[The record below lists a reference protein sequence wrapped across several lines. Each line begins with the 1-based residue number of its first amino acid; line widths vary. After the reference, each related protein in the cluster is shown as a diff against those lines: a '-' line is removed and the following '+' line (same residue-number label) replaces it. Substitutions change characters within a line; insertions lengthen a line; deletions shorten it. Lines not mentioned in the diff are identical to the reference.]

1 MTDRPCTALRPLR
14 SHLRLLAP
22 ATFALV
28 TLAASPEAHAV
39 TQKQYNALIK
49 LYQSTGGDNWSTNT
63 NWLKGYAPNGPNDY
77 NSPCTQEWHGVT
89 CNNANPPF
97 ITELSL
103 SYKNLTGQ
111 IPPELGDLDSLTSL
125 SLAGNKLTIQFPP
138 ELGNLDSLTS
148 LNLSDNQITAIPPE
162 LGNLDSLT
170 SLWLSYNQ
178 IAAIP
183 PELGNLDTL
192 TELHIYFNL
201 LTAIPPEL
209 GNLDSLTSLNLQ
221 NNLLTAIPPELG
233 NLDSLTSLLL
243 LNNQITAI
251 PPELGNL
258 DKLSELSLSNNLL
271 TAIPPELGNLDN
283 LTRLSLCNN
292 LLTAIPPELG
302 NLDNLTSLGL
312 CNNLLTAIPPELG
325 NLDTLTGL
333 YLYNNR
339 LTAIPPELGPLEK
352 RTRLYLSS
360 NQLTGDLTT
369 FLTEPLRTQ
378 LLANGEDFHY
388 QWNGLHAD
396 PELTAQ
402 LEARF
407 SDPDELFDITTQTLA
422 PQNLQLT
429 GASETYLA
437 FTWAPRD
444 TSPSRPGGYHIYL
457 STDNGQTYD
466 PEPALVISG
475 KGANQAFLQPLEP
488 GTSYTIRIESFTS
501 THDGDVNSGADPNV
515 WWNQNHNT
523 VISSGSPAGDNIM
536 TAKTL
541 GDPPTDSTST
551 TESADAS
558 TTDAIATTSNSS
570 DSTSEDDPTTGEPTT
585 GDPTESAPSAATTT
599 MDSSGSSTSD
609 TEDSSSGCG
618 CATTPTIP
626 ISNVLFSALFLFPIL
641 RRRSR
646 HTSRRSSSV

>member
-1 MTDRPCTALRPLR
+1 MIARPCPSAASDLLPTALRPLR
-14 SHLRLLAP
+14 PHLRLLAP
-22 ATFALV
+22 ASFALV
-28 TLAASPEAHAV
+28 TLVASPEAHAV

-49 LYQSTGGDNWSTNT
+49 LYQSTDGDNWSTNT
-63 NWLKGYAPNGPNDY
+63 NWLKGYAPNGPNNY

-89 CNNANPPF
+89 CNDASPPLVTGLNF
-97 ITELSL
+97 
-103 SYKNLTGQ
+103 YVNNLTGQ

-125 SLAGNKLTIQFPP
+125 YLDDNHITTISPGLGNLDTLITLSISYNLLNSIPP
-138 ELGNLDSLTS
+138 ELGDLDSLTS
-148 LNLSDNQITAIPPE
+148 LRLSD
-162 LGNLDSLT
+162 
-170 SLWLSYNQ
+170 
-178 IAAIP
+178 
-183 PELGNLDTL
+183 
-192 TELHIYFNL
+192 NL
-201 LTAIPPEL
+201 LTAIPPGLE
-209 GNLDSLTSLNLQ
+209 NLDSLTELFLD

-233 NLDSLTSLLL
+233 NLDSLT
-243 LNNQITAI
+243 
-251 PPELGNL
+251 ELFL
-258 DKLSELSLSNNLL
+258 D
-271 TAIPPELGNLDN
+271 
-283 LTRLSLCNN
+283 
-292 LLTAIPPELG
+292 
-302 NLDNLTSLGL
+302 
-312 CNNLLTAIPPELG
+312 NNLLTAIPPELG
-325 NLDTLTGL
+325 NLDTLNSLGLSNNLFTAIPRGLDNLDNLTGLDVSNNLLTAIPPELGDLDTLTGL
-333 YLYNNR
+333 YLANNR
-339 LTAIPPELGPLEK
+339 LTAIPPELGNLDK
-352 RTRLYLSS
+352 LTRLYLSS

-369 FLTEPLRTQ
+369 VLTEPLRTQ

-407 SDPDELFDITTQTLA
+407 SDPHELFNITTQTLA

-599 MDSSGSSTSD
+599 MDSSGSFTSD